1 MISIIGIKDFLGV
14 FMLRGMIYLLLFSV
28 ITAHADYLLL
38 DNNKKLYGEMTA
50 IAHEYIEFTV
60 QDLSNEN
67 KWLKVPKKQVLAV
80 LSDQKKILYP
90 RDKFDENALNYG
102 RIKPKNKKEKLV
114 LKKRQLE
121 NIKTQRA
128 LENQE
133 KNRFKVAAVIGGLS
147 GLMLYAFL
155 DGRR

>member
-1 MISIIGIKDFLGV
+1 
-14 FMLRGMIYLLLFSV
+14 MLRGMIYLMLFLV

-38 DNNKKLYGEMTA
+38 DNNKKIYGEMTA
-50 IAHEYIEFTV
+50 IAHDYIEFSI
-60 QDLSNEN
+60 QDVSGEN
-67 KWLKVPKKQVLAV
+67 QWLKVPKKQVLAI

-90 RDKFDENALNYG
+90 RDKFDENALNHG
-102 RIKPKNKKEKLV
+102 RIRARNKKEELI

-121 NIKTQRA
+121 NIETQRE
-128 LENQE
+128 LENEE